1 MSGAEADPGSV
12 QFRGRTINKLD
23 AKKRVSIPSDYR
35 RALNHQPLVLRR
47 SNRFRC
53 IEAWPAII
61 FASTMTPITPSTVYT
76 DEEDDDLYV
85 NYSDTID
92 ATPDGEGRLVMDA
105 GLLEFA
111 GITDSIAILGKN
123 RIFEFWEPG
132 AANEQIERS
141 RARSHTKLMAA
152 RGAGNQAA

>member
-1 MSGAEADPGSV
+1 MSGAEPNPGSV

-23 AKKRVSIPSDYR
+23 AKKRVSIPSIYR
-35 RALNHQPLVLRR
+35 QALNHQPLVLRR

-85 NYSDTID
+85 NYADTVD

-123 RIFEFWEPG
+123 RIFEFWEPR
-132 AANEQIERS
+132 AADAQIERS
-141 RARSHTKLMAA
+141 RERQQAKLMAA
-152 RGAGNQAA
+152 RTAA

>member
-1 MSGAEADPGSV
+1 MSGAEPNPGSV

-23 AKKRVSIPSDYR
+23 AKKRVSIPAAYR
-35 RALNHQPLVLRR
+35 QALNHQPLVLRR

-61 FASTMTPITPSTVYT
+61 FASTLTPITPSTVYT

-85 NYSDTID
+85 NYADTID

-123 RIFEFWEPG
+123 RIFEFWEPR
-132 AANEQIERS
+132 AADEQIERS
-141 RARSHTKLMAA
+141 RVRSQAKLMAA
-152 RGAGNQAA
+152 RGAGAA